1 MSTKHVQVGV
11 DLGGTK
17 VHSVVLGE
25 DLSILAEDTRLS
37 GFGPEEVV
45 RNLQASISDALAVIP
60 NSSVSAIGIG
70 TPGTVDAGTGVVR
83 HSLNLGIQLLDLR
96 TALAGQFHCAVQV
109 ENDVNATALGLA
121 RLFPNHESLC
131 YLNFGTG
138 LAAGFVI
145 NGKVWAGAS
154 GLAGEIG
161 HIPLANQSRACSCGQ
176 AGCLELFS
184 SWSGLRKQL
193 EGYENLT
200 SALQDRDRV
209 PAVALAW
216 EEFLDNAVLSIQTVF
231 LTLDPEMIFIGG
243 GVVAS
248 SPEVFEEIKSRVIAL
263 EAKAPL
269 FAEKMVSARIT
280 RMPHGVPVAAIGA
293 LG

>member
-1 MSTKHVQVGV
+1 MSIRTVQVGV

-25 DLSILAEDTRLS
+25 DMSILAEDTRLS

-45 RNLQASISDALAVIP
+45 RNLQASISDALAFLP
-60 NSSVSAIGIG
+60 DTSVSAIGIG
-70 TPGTVDAGTGVVR
+70 TPGTVDSGTGIVR
-83 HSLNLGIQLLDLR
+83 HSLNLGIQSLDLR
-96 TALAGQFHCAVQV
+96 TPISGTFQCSVQV
-109 ENDVNATALGLA
+109 ENDVNATALGLS
-121 RLFPNHESLC
+121 RIFPQYDSLC

-145 NGKVWAGAS
+145 NGSVWAGAS

-161 HIPLANQSRACSCGQ
+161 HIPLGSKTRECNCGQ
-176 AGCLELFS
+176 SGCLELFS

-193 EGYENLT
+193 SGYENLT
-200 SALQDRDRV
+200 GALKDRGSV
-209 PAVALAW
+209 PAVAEAW
-216 EEFLDNAVLSIQTVF
+216 EEFIANAVLSIQTVF
-231 LTLDPEMIFIGG
+231 LTLDPAMIFVGG

-248 SPEVFEEIKSRVIAL
+248 SPEVFEEIKRRVVDL
-263 EAKAPL
+263 EEKAPL
-269 FAEKMVSARIT
+269 FAEKQVSRRIA
-280 RMPHGVPVAAIGA
+280 RMPIDVPVAAIGA